1 MKKLFISQP
10 MRGKTDAE
18 IRKERDAALDMARE
32 LFGEFE
38 LIDSVLDLGEHKKP
52 LCYLG
57 ESLKLLSEADIV
69 MFLPGWEEARGCR
82 IEHEC
87 ALAYGAPLI
96 VDKW

>member
-1 MKKLFISQP
+1 MKKLFISQS

-18 IRKERDAALDMARE
+18 IHKERDAALDMARE
-32 LFGEFE
+32 LFGEFV

-52 LCYLG
+52 LYYLG

-87 ALAYGAPLI
+87 ALEYGAPLI